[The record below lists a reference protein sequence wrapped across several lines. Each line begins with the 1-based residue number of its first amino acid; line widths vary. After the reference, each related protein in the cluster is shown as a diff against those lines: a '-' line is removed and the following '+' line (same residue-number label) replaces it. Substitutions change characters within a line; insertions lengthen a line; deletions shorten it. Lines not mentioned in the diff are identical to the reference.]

1 MDGFADNMDRL
12 GGWICEECAKKNQP
26 GVEVVARRHLDRLF
40 RRAAIRHQN
49 DVIRKSADLDRTP
62 GDALDDASMFL
73 LANDDYIA
81 DLKRAIGVERN
92 AGKEISQSVLES

>member
-1 MDGFADNMDRL
+1 
-12 GGWICEECAKKNQP
+12 
-26 GVEVVARRHLDRLF
+26 
-40 RRAAIRHQN
+40 
-49 DVIRKSADLDRTP
+49 VIRKSADLDRTP